1 MGFLKSFIIYT
12 VRLMA
17 LLVVVSLP
25 SGGMEAKDFVV
36 ALDAGHGGK
45 DYGALGTKTNE
56 KSITLSVVKGLG
68 RMIEK
73 NLPEV
78 KVVYTR
84 DKDVYV
90 QLNERAAIANKA
102 NSDLFISIHLNSADK
117 RNRNRTNL
125 SGCEVYTLG
134 LHKTAENLAVAKREN
149 SVIELEADH
158 TEKYAGFDLN
168 SLESDIV
175 FELSQNK
182 RLDQSIEFADAIHS
196 ELVGVAGRAPRG
208 VRQAGFLVLW
218 ATSMP
223 SVLVELDFIC
233 NPRAERF
240 FLSDEGLEE
249 TVTALYNAFCAYLNT
264 YGAQVTG
271 HQLTAKAMP
280 RTATRSETSVEKHEE
295 PTLADYGSETT
306 TAQTTG
312 EGKNAPSRGKGK
324 KSGGICE
331 ISDDSGI
338 ARYFIQLLASSDKL
352 RAGSPELKGIRD
364 VEYYRDGGMFKYAV
378 AAGET
383 LDDAQKCLKKLRK
396 SFPQCFI
403 IKMVNG
409 RRVDFIK
416 P

>member
-1 MGFLKSFIIYT
+1 MGFLRSFRIYSL
-12 VRLMA
+12 RLVA
-17 LLVVVSLP
+17 LLPFFLLLP
-25 SGGMEAKDFVV
+25 EVATAKDFVV
-36 ALDAGHGGK
+36 TLDAGHGGK
-45 DYGALGTKTNE
+45 DYGAIGTKTNE
-56 KSITLSVVKGLG
+56 KSITLAVVKRLG
-68 RMIEK
+68 ALIEK

-84 DKDVYV
+84 DKDEYI

-102 NSDLFISIHLNSADK
+102 NSDLFISVHLNSADK

-125 SGCEVYTLG
+125 AGCEVYTLG

-158 TEKYAGFDLN
+158 SEKYAGFDLN

-182 RLDQSIEFADAIHS
+182 RLDQSIEFADAVHS

-240 FLSDEGLEE
+240 FLSDNGLGE

-271 HQLTAKAMP
+271 KAIAARAIDTGKHRQATHRAEEAAATVADEAPAQKETGLRTVSGHARGALAEIDSDTDTP
-280 RTATRSETSVEKHEE
+280 RYYVQILATSDR
-295 PTLADYGSETT
+295 LA
-306 TAQTTG
+306 
-312 EGKNAPSRGKGK
+312 
-324 KSGGICE
+324 
-331 ISDDSGI
+331 
-338 ARYFIQLLASSDKL
+338 
-352 RAGSPELKGIRD
+352 AGSSELKGVND

-378 AAGET
+378 DAGES
-383 LDDAQKCLKKLRK
+383 LDDAQDCLKRLRK
-396 SFPQCFI
+396 KFPQCFI
-403 IKMVNG
+403 IKMVKG

>member
-1 MGFLKSFIIYT
+1 MMAFLT
-12 VRLMA
+12 
-17 LLVVVSLP
+17 VVSLLP
-25 SGGMEAKDFVV
+25 DMAAAKDFVV
-36 ALDAGHGGK
+36 TLDAGHGGK

-56 KSITLSVVKGLG
+56 KSITLSVVRRLG
-68 RMIEK
+68 SLIEK
-73 NLPEV
+73 NIPEV

-84 DKDVYV
+84 DKDEYV

-102 NSDLFISIHLNSADK
+102 NSDLFISVHLNSADK

-125 SGCEVYTLG
+125 AGCEVYTLG

-182 RLDQSIEFADAIHS
+182 RLDQSIEFADAVHS
-196 ELVGVAGRAPRG
+196 ELVNVAGRAPRG

-240 FLSDEGLEE
+240 FMSDEGLGN

-271 HQLTAKAMP
+271 KPIAA
-280 RTATRSETSVEKHEE
+280 RAI
-295 PTLADYGSETT
+295 A
-306 TAQTTG
+306 TG
-312 EGKNAPSRGKGK
+312 EARSSDSREGGSKQEIPVTEDKNDKKHSPRGNKG
-324 KSGGICE
+324 GLAE
-331 ISDDSGI
+331 IDSDSDTPC
-338 ARYFIQLLASSDKL
+338 YFVQILASSDKL
-352 RAGSPELKGIRD
+352 ADGSSELKGVKD
-364 VEYYRDGGMFKYAV
+364 VEYYKDGGMFKYAV
-378 AAGET
+378 AAGES
-383 LDDAQKCLKKLRK
+383 LDDAQDCLKKLRK
-396 SFPQCFI
+396 KFPQCFI
-403 IKMVNG
+403 IKMVKG